1 MKGTLTVLG
10 SGNSSGVPAIFS
22 DWGAC
27 DPSEPKNRRRRAC
40 AVVEVAGQT
49 LVIDT
54 GPDFREQA
62 NGHGLKRI
70 DAVFYTHM
78 HADHVNGIEELR
90 YVAALSGRRVD
101 VYGNSETL
109 NDLQTRFS
117 YMFAGSADGLYLP
130 ALQSQM
136 ILENRYGQ
144 KMTIAGIPCTPF
156 EQDHGTCM
164 SLGLRIGDTAYST
177 DMVNL
182 DDAAVE
188 TLRGVK
194 NWIVDGAGYKF
205 ENPIVHANLEKI
217 YALAGRIGARQTWIT
232 SLSRSMDY
240 GTLCAELPDG
250 FAPAFDG
257 LAIDVEMDE
266 VV

>member
-1 MKGTLTVLG
+1 MKGSLTVLG
-10 SGNSSGVPAIFS
+10 SGNSSGVPAIFN

-27 DPSEPKNRRRRAC
+27 DWAEPKNRRRRAC
-40 AVVEVAGQT
+40 AVIEVAGQT

-130 ALQSQM
+130 ALQSHM
-136 ILENRYGQ
+136 ILESRYGQ
-144 KMTIAGIPCTPF
+144 PMTIAGIPCTPF

-164 SLGLRIGDTAYST
+164 SLGLRIGDVAYST

-182 DDAAVE
+182 GEDAVE
-188 TLRGVK
+188 VLRGVK
-194 NWIVDGAGYKF
+194 TWIVDGAGYKF
-205 ENPIVHANLEKI
+205 EKPIVHANLERI
-217 YALAGRIGARQTWIT
+217 YALAAQIGAQQTYIT

-240 GTLCAELPDG
+240 KTLCAEMPAG
-250 FAPAFDG
+250 FAPAYDG
-257 LAIDVEMDE
+257 LVVEFGVE
-266 VV
+266 ELV